1 MLSEKQ
7 TFRLMLMSCG
17 PYLLISGAGLLA
29 ASGVL
34 AFVGRELM
42 TEAFVMVTLLKM
54 GLAVMSVALLRMLSR
69 GREDYFYINLGQH
82 PTKLLKMAVS
92 LDAAVY
98 ISLCMVIMLLRY
110 VFFS

>member
-7 TFRLMLMSCG
+7 TFRLMLMYCG
-17 PYLLISGAGLLA
+17 PYLLISGAGTLA
-29 ASGVL
+29 AAGVL
-34 AFVGRELM
+34 AFVGKELM
-42 TEAFVMVTLLKM
+42 TEAFVMITFLKI
-54 GLAVMSVALLRMLSR
+54 GLAPMSVALLRMLSR

-82 PTKLLKMAVS
+82 PTKLLKMAVC

-98 ISLCMVIMLLRY
+98 ISLCMLIMLLRH